1 MGELLTLDAA
11 AALLTLTVLELVLGV
26 DNVVLIAIV
35 TDRLDRR
42 RQRLARR
49 LGLLAAM
56 VMRIALLLGA
66 AWLMGLTS
74 PLLTLLGREV
84 SAKDLVLLAGGAFLI
99 FKATQELHSM
109 LEGPSR
115 EEKAPRAASVGLA
128 VAQIALFDVVFSIDS
143 VLTAVGMTR
152 HVPIMVVAIVL
163 AVLAMLFFAE
173 LLAAFIKAHPTTKAL
188 ALAFMLLVGVLLVA
202 DGLGRHVPRGYVY
215 FALGFSVF
223 VEAVNIR
230 VRAVRARRAE
240 SAV

>member
-1 MGELLTLDAA
+1 
-11 AALLTLTVLELVLGV
+11 
-26 DNVVLIAIV
+26 
-35 TDRLDRR
+35 
-42 RQRLARR
+42 
-49 LGLLAAM
+49 
-56 VMRIALLLGA
+56 
-66 AWLMGLTS
+66 
-74 PLLTLLGREV
+74 
-84 SAKDLVLLAGGAFLI
+84 
-99 FKATQELHSM
+99 
-109 LEGPSR
+109 
-115 EEKAPRAASVGLA
+115 
-128 VAQIALFDVVFSIDS
+128 AQIALFDVVFSIDS

>member
-152 HVPIMVVAIVL
+152 HVPIMVVAI
-163 AVLAMLFFAE
+163 
-173 LLAAFIKAHPTTKAL
+173 
-188 ALAFMLLVGVLLVA
+188 
-202 DGLGRHVPRGYVY
+202 
-215 FALGFSVF
+215 
-223 VEAVNIR
+223 
-230 VRAVRARRAE
+230 
-240 SAV
+240 